1 MEQLIIK
8 KFTKQELI
16 ERAEISNKNIE
27 MGEIFTQDEVEK
39 ILKNCY

>member
-27 MGEIFTQDEVEK
+27 MGEVFTQEEVEK
-39 ILKNCY
+39 ITGEW